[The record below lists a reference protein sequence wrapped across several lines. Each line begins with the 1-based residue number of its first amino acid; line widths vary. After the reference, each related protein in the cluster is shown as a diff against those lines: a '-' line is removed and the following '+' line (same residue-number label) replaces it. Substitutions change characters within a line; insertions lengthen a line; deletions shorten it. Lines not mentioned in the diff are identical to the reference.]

1 MRILNGRTI
10 GDLQGKFTYF
20 GYNGVITIDY
30 VLASE
35 NFLTQKH
42 IHSLKVE
49 ELTSLSD
56 HRPLTLKSNIKMN
69 KKQYT

>member
-1 MRILNGRTI
+1 M
-10 GDLQGKFTYF
+10 YF
-20 GYNGVITIDY
+20 GYNGVSTIDY

-42 IHSLKVE
+42 IHSFKVE

-56 HRPLTLKSNIKMN
+56 HRPLTLKLKYTKIDN
-69 KKQYT
+69 KEQKAINLTPKLKT